1 MLTNTLPPENSPHPL
16 YVTVQDKVQAA
27 FPGVVLEAVFSYD
40 MLTLTVTQDVLVPVF
55 RFLFADAALQFQ
67 FLTDLCGVHYPDP
80 APARLGVVYH
90 LQSLTH
96 NLRLRITSFTTDV
109 ETPCFPT
116 MTGVFPAAN
125 WMERETYDFYG
136 IVFEGHPNMKRILNM
151 DDMDYFPLRKEYALE
166 DDTRVDKDDRM
177 FGR

>member
-1 MLTNTLPPENSPHPL
+1 MLTNTTPSLNAPHPL
-16 YVTVQDKVQAA
+16 YITLQEKLEVA
-27 FPGVVLEAVFSYD
+27 FPGVVLDAVLSYD
-40 MLTLTVTQDVLVPVF
+40 MLTLTLPKDALVSVF
-55 RFLFADAALQFQ
+55 RFLFADEALQFQ

-90 LQSLTH
+90 LHSLTK

-109 ETPCFPT
+109 ETPRFPT
-116 MTGVFPAAN
+116 MTDVFPAAN

-136 IVFEGHPNMKRILNM
+136 IVFEGHPNMTRILNM
-151 DDMDYFPLRKEYALE
+151 DEMDYFPLRKEYALE

>member
-1 MLTNTLPPENSPHPL
+1 MHEISDPKIAENPL
-16 YVTVQDKVQAA
+16 YEVVQDKLQQA
-27 FPGVVLEAVFSYD
+27 FPGVVLRTVVSYD
-40 MLTLTVTQDVLVPVF
+40 MLTLTVTKEALVPVF
-55 RFLFADAALQFQ
+55 RFLFEDPTLKFQ

-90 LQSLTH
+90 LHSLV
-96 NLRLRITSFTTDV
+96 NNVRLRITSFTTDV
-109 ETPCFPT
+109 EIPRFPT

-151 DDMDYFPLRKEYALE
+151 DEMDYFPLRKEYALE
-166 DDTRVDKDDRM
+166 DDTRMDKDDRM